1 MAGGS
6 DYATGMGHM
15 SDVPVAAFDPIF
27 WLHHVS
33 VSNIAWLRNLTNI
46 KQTDRPL
53 VGYMAMSQP
62 KAMV

>member
-1 MAGGS
+1 
-6 DYATGMGHM
+6 MGHM

-27 WLHHVS
+27 WLHHVF
-33 VSNIAWLRNLTNI
+33 VTYLAQPRNLTDI
-46 KQTDRPL
+46 KQADRPL